1 METYVIILA
10 MVGMTI
16 GALGFLASVGGI
28 LYVIFFRGKGNRTP
42 AAQSGTAAVA
52 NNQAGAGPA

>member
-1 METYVIILA
+1 METYMIILA

-28 LYVIFFRGKGNRTP
+28 FYVVFFRGKGNRTP
-42 AAQSGTAAVA
+42 AARSGTATVA
-52 NNQAGAGPA
+52 HSQSEAGPA